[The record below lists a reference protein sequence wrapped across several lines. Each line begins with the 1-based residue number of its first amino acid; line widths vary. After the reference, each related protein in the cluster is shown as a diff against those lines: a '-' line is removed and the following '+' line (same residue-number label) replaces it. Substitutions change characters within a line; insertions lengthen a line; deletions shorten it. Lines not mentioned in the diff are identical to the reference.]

1 MVSALRS
8 SQLSQPSRAA
18 IRFPFFTQRPTED
31 GCGAYV
37 LQMLTGMPLSDLETM
52 IGWEA
57 GELRRSVW
65 PDLIRVLG
73 ALGWEIGAPLA
84 VTSWDAVR
92 GVAIVHVAEDH
103 FMLYDA
109 DNAVFYDPWEWEGPA
124 FACNRVPLSYLSV
137 RPPNADRAA

>member
-1 MVSALRS
+1 MSL
-8 SQLSQPSRAA
+8 PSPTA
-18 IRFPFFTQRPTED
+18 IRFPFLTQRPTED

-37 LQMLTGMPLSDLETM
+37 LQMLTGTPLRDLETR
-52 IGWEA
+52 IGWKA

-65 PDLIRVLG
+65 PDLIRVLTDF
-73 ALGWEIGAPLA
+73 GWEIGTPQA
-84 VTSWDAVR
+84 VTSWDAVQ

-109 DNAVFYDPWEWEGPA
+109 DNAVFYDPWEWEGPSLDS
-124 FACNRVPLSYLSV
+124 NRVPLSYLTV